1 MEGSFWDSEERYEV
15 SKEVATLWRLA
26 WPVSTTF
33 FLNMSLST
41 VSVLFV
47 GRLGAAKLAAASLG
61 SSLAQVTGALAVR
74 RF

>member
-1 MEGSFWDSEERYEV
+1 MQVQKFWSSEERRH
-15 SKEVATLWRLA
+15 VATEVVTLWGLA

-47 GRLGAAKLAAASLG
+47 GHLGPSKLAAASLG
-61 SSLAQVTGALAVR
+61 SSLAQVTGVAALA
-74 RF
+74 